1 MFDNTGTC
9 DSTGRILVMGI
20 GNLLLGDDGLGIHA
34 VRELGRA
41 DLPDTV
47 DLMDA
52 GTAFLDAVSEIGDV
66 TKIVII
72 DAVRYGKKPGTV
84 YRIPIDAGRRPCDG
98 ACLHGFS
105 VIDTMKLA
113 RSKLPETVVL
123 LGIEPETI
131 DWTLEI
137 SDTVSKAMP
146 LLIEAVLDEVFHRPK
161 RHPEGRGLPE
171 GKPDPNDP
179 ARIQVSY
186 GQASCPTQPY
196 QHIHQGV

>member
-1 MFDNTGTC
+1 MFDNTETL

-34 VRELGRA
+34 VRELGRT

-84 YRIPIDAGRRPCDG
+84 YRIPIDPGRRPSDG
-98 ACLHGFS
+98 VCLHGFS

-123 LGIEPETI
+123 LGIEPESI
-131 DWTLEI
+131 DWTMEL
-137 SDTVSKAMP
+137 SHTVSKAMP
-146 LLIEAVLDEVFHRPK
+146 LLIDAVLHEMFHRPE
-161 RHPEGRGLPE
+161 RRTNGRGLPKV
-171 GKPDPNDP
+171 KPNPNDP

-186 GQASCPTQPY
+186 GQSSCPTQPY